1 LELGT
6 LLGFIAGFVFIIISI
21 LITSAWEISGIW
33 VFLNAPS
40 AMIVVGGSLA
50 SGMIGAKLNNFLG
63 SFKAVGVTFRP
74 PVLDPAAA
82 IDTIVQ
88 LANTARKE
96 GVLALEESA
105 SNMGDQ
111 FLKKGVMLIVDG
123 TDPEL
128 VKGIM
133 ETELGYTDERHSSI
147 AAFYENLA
155 TYAPSWGMIGTM
167 IGLILMLGD
176 LNDPDSLGPMMS
188 IALITTFYG
197 CIMANFL
204 CNPIAYKLKDI
215 SKEEILFRTVM
226 VEGMLSIQAGEN
238 PRIIEEKLKSFLA
251 PALRDSVGRSG
262 GGGKSAGADE

>member
-1 LELGT
+1 MELGT
-6 LLGFIAGFVFIIISI
+6 IVGLLAGLVFIVLSI
-21 LITSAWEISGIW
+21 FITGGGDIGGVTTFLHGPSTLI
-33 VFLNAPS
+33 VL
-40 AMIVVGGSLA
+40 GGTIA
-50 SGMIGAKLNNFLG
+50 SGLIAVKLKNFIV
-63 SFKAVGVTFRP
+63 SFKAVGVTFSP

-105 SNMGDQ
+105 ANMGDQ

-133 ETELGYTDERHSSI
+133 ETELGYTDERHSSV
-147 AAFYENLA
+147 AAFFENLA

-176 LNDPDSLGPMMS
+176 MQDPDTLGPMMS

-197 CIMANFL
+197 CILANFL
-204 CNPIAYKLKDI
+204 FNPIASKLRDI

-251 PALRDSVGRSG
+251 PALRGDVGASKGKG
-262 GGGKSAGADE
+262 GEAAG

>member
-1 LELGT
+1 MVVIGGSFAS
-6 LLGFIAGFVFIIISI
+6 GFISMKFKN
-21 LITSAWEISGIW
+21 LITAIKAIGI
-33 VFLNAPS
+33 
-40 AMIVVGGSLA
+40 
-50 SGMIGAKLNNFLG
+50 
-63 SFKAVGVTFRP
+63 TFRP

-105 SNMGDQ
+105 ANMGDQ
-111 FLKKGVMLIVDG
+111 FLKKGIMLIVDG

-133 ETELGYTDERHSSI
+133 ETELGYTDERHSGI
-147 AAFYENLA
+147 AGLFENLA
-155 TYAPSWGMIGTM
+155 AYAPSWGMIGTM

-176 LNDPDSLGPMMS
+176 LNDVDTLGPMMS

-204 CNPIAYKLKDI
+204 FNPIAAKLRDI

-251 PALRDSVGRSG
+251 PALRGGVGAS
-262 GGGKSAGADE
+262 KSSATPAAGADE